1 MEDIPKYNLQLLLF
15 SLHRTFGVE
24 KISTV
29 QPEEGVLYSESLS
42 GKIFSGQIFALRGCY
57 ALRELPAMKY
67 QHENVQEPQST
78 SFYGGAVPPSRA
90 PDHLLE

>member
-29 QPEEGVLYSESLS
+29 RPEESVLYSESLS
-42 GKIFSGQIFALRGCY
+42 GKIFSGQIFAPGAYDALRG
-57 ALRELPAMKY
+57 LSVLQIPTQKKPKGHGE
-67 QHENVQEPQST
+67 T
-78 SFYGGAVPPSRA
+78 SPPIHILK
-90 PDHLLE
+90 HLLE